1 MVQRGIADA
10 LPILG
15 LMRTHRFRGTM
26 RGFGGDMINIVL
38 GGFSSDG
45 AVMKGI
51 FTVLQKEGKTLT
63 ISLIIKMKFLIL
75 IEN

>member
-1 MVQRGIADA
+1 
-10 LPILG
+10 
-15 LMRTHRFRGTM
+15 M